1 MNLIFISDGRYPDQT
16 AEAIRHSTIAQGISE
31 NGHMVKFFVLSPQV
45 WNSTEINFKGVN
57 FKTFNEYTGKNTILK
72 VLNFFY
78 ALFKMNKE
86 IKQIHKQAPL
96 DGIIV
101 YSIFICVIQ
110 KTLSLGE
117 KLKIKIFHE
126 RTELPNIMG
135 YSNSFLGRIKYFYY
149 INNLIPGFNGIF
161 VISDKLIDFFK
172 AHNRNIKKILTVV
185 DTDFFNNKFNPVFDF
200 PYIAYCGTMK
210 GEKDGVPILVRSFAK
225 LLNQFPNFKLLL
237 IGNNSDKF
245 SIKETIETIEKL
257 DLKDKVIFTGL
268 VAREEMPGLLGNA
281 VLLVVSKP
289 DIEQNSANFPIKI
302 GEYLSTGVPTIVT
315 KVGEIHQFITDG
327 ESGFVAMP
335 GSDESFYFKML
346 EALSDYER
354 AKKIGLNGRM
364 LAKKVFDYKIQSKL
378 VTDYITEINKK

>member
-31 NGHMVKFFVLSPQV
+31 NGHMAKFFVLSPQV
-45 WNSTEINFKGVN
+45 WKSAEINYKGVN
-57 FKTFNEYTGKNTILK
+57 FKTFNEYAGKNSILK
-72 VLNFFY
+72 VLNFYY

-86 IKQIHKQAPL
+86 IKQIHKESPL

-101 YSIFICVIQ
+101 YSIFISVIQ
-110 KTLSLGE
+110 KTLTLGK
-117 KLKIKIFHE
+117 KLNIKIFHE
-126 RTELPNIMG
+126 RTELPSITG
-135 YSNSFLGRIKYFYY
+135 YSKSFLGRITYYYY
-149 INNLIPGFNGIF
+149 INKLIPNFNGIF
-161 VISDKLIDFFK
+161 VISDKLINFFK
-172 AHNRNIKKILTVV
+172 AYNRNIKKILTVV

-210 GEKDGVPILVRSFAK
+210 GEKDGVQILIRSFAK
-225 LLNQFPNFKLLL
+225 LLNQFPNFKLIL

-245 SIKETIETIEKL
+245 SIKETIGTIENL

-302 GEYLSTGVPTIVT
+302 GEYLSTGVPTVVT
-315 KVGEIHQFITDG
+315 SVGEIHQFITDG
-327 ESGFVAMP
+327 ENGFVAEP
-335 GSDESFYFKML
+335 GSDESFYSKML

-354 AKKIGLNGRM
+354 AKKIGLNGRV
-364 LAKKVFDYKIQSKL
+364 LAKKIFDYKIQSKL
-378 VTDYITEINKK
+378 VTDFITEINKE